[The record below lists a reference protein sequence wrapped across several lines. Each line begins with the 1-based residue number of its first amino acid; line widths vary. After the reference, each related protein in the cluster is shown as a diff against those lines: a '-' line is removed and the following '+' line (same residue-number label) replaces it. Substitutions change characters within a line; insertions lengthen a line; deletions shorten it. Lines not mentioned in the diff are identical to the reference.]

1 VKEEGTRDNVA
12 NKVRATASLWFVGVG
27 KNLVVRK

>member
-1 VKEEGTRDNVA
+1 VPEEGTRDNAA
-12 NKVRATASLWFVGVG
+12 NKVRAKASPWFVGVG